1 MKKNKKRNS
10 YFKILTV
17 AMFLISLLTM
27 GFSTIL
33 GKNIILIR
41 NGEATEIFTYSRTV
55 EEVLKE
61 ENIKLK
67 DNEELSTDK
76 KDEVYDGMEI
86 KIAEVK
92 TYKILDGKKSYTKL
106 SNGASVAEVLSNLG
120 IKVGKLDRV
129 NPSLDTAT
137 DKAVNMEITIQRVRE
152 ENLSEESEIVFKK
165 TIKENSDLERG
176 NENIITKGENG
187 LREDKIKE
195 TYVNDELESR
205 EVIESSIIKEPVNE
219 IVEVGTKEVKESPK
233 GDISGRCITMEATA
247 YDYSAGN
254 VTALGTQVRVG
265 AVAVDPNVIPLGSKL
280 YIESTDSWPSYGYAV
295 AEDTGG
301 AIKGNRIDL
310 FFTSSETS
318 NNFGRRTVKVYVLDK

>member
-106 SNGASVAEVLSNLG
+106 SKGASVAEVLSNLG
-120 IKVGKLDRV
+120 IKVGRLDRV

-165 TIKENSDLERG
+165 TIKENPDLERG

-233 GDISGRCITMEATA
+233 GDRSGRCITMEATA

-310 FFTSSETS
+310 FFTSSETA
-318 NNFGRRTVKVYVLDK
+318 NNFGRRIVKVYVLDK